1 MRSVRGLRGGEEFRV
16 ESLGLEE
23 GGQQG
28 KPADARR
35 KGSRVNLLAQA
46 GEMRREGSREN
57 LLAQGGR
64 EERGQQ
70 GKPVGASGGDQ
81 EG

>member
-1 MRSVRGLRGGEEFRV
+1 M
-16 ESLGLEE
+16 EE

-28 KPADARR
+28 KPADAGG

-64 EERGQQ
+64 KERGQQ
-70 GKPVGASGGDQ
+70 GKPVGASGGDE
-81 EG
+81 EGGVRVILF